1 VRKFKVFYP
10 LREFFFLTAFYK
22 WRLRRY
28 GFREI
33 AFSISDLWPG
43 EAEVGRD
50 IIDGKL
56 VGVLASSPEEIWKIV
71 PDDPLSMESLHGF
84 SWLRHLRAQG
94 GDSARITARI
104 MVGSWLDDYENWH
117 PLYWRGDV
125 LGERISAWVGMHDFF
140 CESADDEFRSRVL
153 TSINRQ
159 LEHAIIDFRYVKKG
173 VKRIRALKGIIT
185 AIVALD
191 SDASRLETLEDWVL
205 KELVVQ
211 VSADGGHISRS
222 PAIQIEFIM
231 ALIDIRN
238 CLRVCRW
245 KVPEELIQIIFK
257 MTSMLRLWRHGDG
270 KLALFHGTK
279 EGGASLLESVIA
291 LSESGRKTVTE
302 APNTG
307 FQRLASGRSTL
318 IVDTGGS
325 NGSSGTSHSS
335 PLSFEFSIGKQRL
348 IVNCGTSPGEV
359 LLKNLLRSS
368 PAHSMLTIDN
378 RNAFDADPSSPKP
391 KQNCTVSYQRE
402 INDGAI
408 LLNTEHDG
416 YLATL
421 GIIHQRKFYLA
432 PLGDDIRGED
442 RLIYTGEPGEIASKA
457 IIRFHL
463 HPRVRVSLIQNGSSA
478 LLRPQIGG
486 GWRFRTDGDL
496 NLEESIYYGSASRQK
511 SEQIVV
517 KKCLKMIRDQG
528 TIVIKW
534 ALRREE

>member
-1 VRKFKVFYP
+1 MRIFKVLYP
-10 LREFFFLTAFYK
+10 LREFFFLPSFYK
-22 WRLRRY
+22 WRLRRF

-33 AFSISDLWPG
+33 AFSITDLWPG

-56 VGVLASSPEEIWKIV
+56 VGVFVSSPEEIWKIV

-94 GDSARITARI
+94 GDSARITART
-104 MVGSWLDDYENWH
+104 MVGGWLDDYENWH

-125 LGERISAWVGMHDFF
+125 LGERISAWVGMHYFF

-159 LEHAIIDFRYVKKG
+159 LEHAISNFRYVKQG

-191 SDASRLETLEDWVL
+191 SDTTRLETLEDWVL

-211 VSADGGHISRS
+211 VAADGGHISRS

-238 CLRVCRW
+238 CLRVCSW
-245 KVPEELIQIIFK
+245 KVPEELIQTIFK

-279 EGGASLLESVIA
+279 EGGVSLLESVIA

-307 FQRLASGRSTL
+307 FQRLVSGRSTL

-325 NGSSGTSHSS
+325 KGSSGTSHSS

-348 IVNCGTSPGEV
+348 IVNCGTSPGDI
-359 LLKNLLRSS
+359 LLKDPLRSS

-378 RNAFDADPSSPKP
+378 LNAFDVGPSSPKP
-391 KQNCTVSYQRE
+391 KQYCTVSCQRE

-408 LLNTEHDG
+408 LLDTEHDG
-416 YLATL
+416 YLSTL

-463 HPRVRVSLIQNGSSA
+463 HPRVRVSLIQNGAAA
-478 LLRPQIGG
+478 LLRPQTGG